1 MSDVIV
7 GKLVFQKTKS
17 GPQRRVIFPTKKG
30 QSPLTPFAS
39 DQIDPSLWNSK
50 DEVISVSLEL
60 EQGRPVRIRAAGE
73 AWTEPVASVSSPPSR
88 PVQRRNAAA
97 PQAGP
102 AAIGS
107 RFHNPYNSIPA
118 LPAAAA
124 GGLRQ
129 GPPVG
134 HDRFHEDRWS
144 GRIEISLE
152 AVTPLLLLDTVNV
165 EVDPESGHPIYNV
178 RTGPDGKPEMAVT
191 GLKGALRTAYEA
203 ITNSRFG
210 VFKGHDDPLAYRMD
224 ARSGLGMVPA
234 RIGGDEASIE
244 LWTGTSTPR
253 PDGRPARGEPMF
265 AAWLPAYKGGRDRKV
280 RGGIRYDDESWPAH
294 GDVVVAKLQKRE
306 KWRFDRR
313 RNQDVHAFDYW
324 CVTAIRRNSE
334 SKSGTYRPKDTR
346 FHKTKSAPPIKVHG
360 HVFVSNANIGT
371 KHDER
376 VFFME
381 KGKEPEDACLSGGF
395 DDLAKAYGALVRN
408 YQSIHKEELRKR
420 KNSGQ
425 APDDYLGGEPGKTAW
440 SRHVYLPKAATL
452 EEGDLCYARLKE
464 GKVIGLY
471 PVMISRELSGTA
483 PAKLLDDSLRPAQSL
498 AELSPAD
505 RVFGWVRQ
513 GGAGAYKGQ
522 IRIRKVSCETA
533 KEKAIATFEKPLP
546 LAILSTP
553 KAQQARF
560 YVGRSKGCPIA
571 QEAGVFKA
579 AAGYDEE
586 KGLRGRKAYPHHAH
600 TLGLDGY
607 WDGDAARRGAGDV
620 QSAPERLGPYFRE
633 YARRAGKKGPRDD
646 QNRSITG
653 WVAPEARFSAC
664 IDVVNLSDAELGAL
678 LWLLDLNRGRDVGPE
693 GADRPRCLRV
703 GGGKPLGFGSVKVA
717 VTALCLETGD
727 ERKARYRKLDP
738 VPRDSQRA
746 WSTVK
751 AFCAAVKEGYGEM
764 ADKTD
769 FLKAFLRAAEGF
781 ADGHPIHYPRTAPA
795 DWGGLDPVPPSASG
809 ENFKWF
815 QQNEPRHEGNRGLAL
830 EDLVSDSG
838 LPYFEQRG
846 QRR

>member
-1 MSDVIV
+1 MGDAIV

-17 GPQRRVIFPTKKG
+17 GPQRRVIFPTRKKG
-30 QSPLTPFAS
+30 ESQPMPFAP
-39 DQIDPSLWNSK
+39 DQIDPSLRNSK

-60 EQGRPVRIRAAGE
+60 DQGKPVRIRAAGK
-73 AWTEPVASVSSPPSR
+73 AWTEPAP
-88 PVQRRNAAA
+88 PVQRRSAA
-97 PQAGP
+97 PRQAGP

-165 EVDPESGHPIYNV
+165 DVDENSGHPTYNV

-191 GLKGALRTAYEA
+191 GLKGALRAAYEA
-203 ITNSRFG
+203 ITNSRLG

-234 RIGGDEASIE
+234 RVGKGGKSLE

-253 PDGRPARGEPMF
+253 SDGRPAPGEPMF
-265 AAWLPAYKGGRDRKV
+265 AAWLPAYKRDRNNKV
-280 RGGIRYDDESWPAH
+280 RCGIAYSDGTWPKH
-294 GDVVVAKLQKRE
+294 GDPVVAVLQRRE
-306 KWRFDRR
+306 KRRFDRR
-313 RNQDVHAFDYW
+313 KNKDVHSFYYW
-324 CVTAIRRNSE
+324 CVTSIRRPTDTAC
-334 SKSGTYRPKDTR
+334 GTFEPRDTPH
-346 FHKTKSAPPIKVHG
+346 HKTQTDPPISVKG

-376 VFFME
+376 VFFLPE
-381 KGKEPEDACLSGGF
+381 KANPEIACLSGGF

-425 APDDYLGGEPGKTAW
+425 APDDYLGGEPGQTAW
-440 SRHVYLPKAATL
+440 SRHIYTKRAETL
-452 EEGDLCYARLKE
+452 KPGDLCYARLKN

-483 PAKLLDDSLRPAQSL
+483 PANLLDESLRPAGKL
-498 AELSPAD
+498 EELSPAD

-513 GGAGAYKGQ
+513 GGDGAFKGQ
-522 IRIRKVSCETA
+522 LRIRKISCDTPKERAIET
-533 KEKAIATFEKPLP
+533 FDQPLP

-560 YVGRSKGCPIA
+560 YVGQSREKPVA
-571 QEAGVFKA
+571 QDAGREKA
-579 AAGYDEE
+579 KIGYAVN
-586 KGLRGRKAYPHHAH
+586 KGLRGRKIYPHHAH
-600 TLGLDGY
+600 SVGTEGY
-607 WDGDAARRGAGDV
+607 WDGNAALQDAGDE
-620 QSAPERLGPYFRE
+620 QRTPERLGPYFRE
-633 YARRAGKKGPRDD
+633 YVRRAGEKGARDD

-653 WVAPEARFSAC
+653 WVAPGACFSAC

-678 LWLLDLNRGRDVGPE
+678 LWLLDLNRGRDVGS
-693 GADRPRCLRV
+693 GDGDARPRCLRV

-717 VTALCLETGD
+717 VTALCLETGG
-727 ERKARYRKLDP
+727 ERKARYRELDP
-738 VPRDSQRA
+738 VPRASQRDP
-746 WSTVK
+746 WSTVEV
-751 AFCAAVKEGYGEM
+751 FCAAVKEGYGEM

-781 ADGHPIHYPRTAPA
+781 DDGHPIHYPRTAPA
-795 DWGGLDPVPPSASG
+795 HRDGPGPVPPSASG

-815 QQNEPRHEGNRGLAL
+815 QQNERLHEGNRGLAL
-830 EDLVSDSG
+830 EDLASDSG
-838 LPYFEQRG
+838 LPYFEEKG
-846 QRR
+846 

>member
-1 MSDVIV
+1 MSDAIV

-17 GPQRRVIFPTKKG
+17 GPRRRVIFPTRKG
-30 QSPLTPFAS
+30 ESLPMPFAS
-39 DQIDPSLWNSK
+39 DQINPSLLNSK

-60 EQGRPVRIRAAGE
+60 EQGKPVRIRASGE
-73 AWTEPVASVSSPPSR
+73 AWTDPT
-88 PVQRRNAAA
+88 AA
-97 PQAGP
+97 PPPRAAQGHESVGRP
-102 AAIGS
+102 APIGT
-107 RFHNPYNSIPA
+107 RFHNPYNAIPA
-118 LPAAAA
+118 LPATAA

-129 GPPVG
+129 CRPVG
-134 HDRFHEDRWS
+134 HDRFHEDHWS

-165 EVDPESGHPIYNV
+165 EVVKVDESSVHPTYNV

-191 GLKGALRTAYEA
+191 GLKGALRAAYEA
-203 ITNSRFG
+203 ITNSRLG

-234 RIGGDEASIE
+234 RVGEDGKSLE

-253 PDGRPARGEPMF
+253 SDGRPAQGDPMF
-265 AAWLPAYKGGRDRKV
+265 AAWLPAYEGGRDRKV
-280 RGGIRYDDESWPAH
+280 RGGIRYDDRSWPAH

-313 RNQDVHAFDYW
+313 RNQDVHVFDYW

-346 FHKTKSAPPIKVHG
+346 FHKTTSAPPIEVRG

-376 VFFME
+376 VFFLPVGA
-381 KGKEPEDACLSGGF
+381 KPQAARLSGGF

-420 KNSGQ
+420 KNSRQ
-425 APDDYLGGEPGKTAW
+425 APDEYLGGEPGKTAW
-440 SRHVYLPKAATL
+440 SRHVYSPKAATL
-452 EEGDLCYARLKE
+452 EAGDLCYARVE
-464 GKVIGLY
+464 DGKVIGLY
-471 PVMISRELSGTA
+471 PVMISRELAGAA
-483 PAKLLDDSLRPAQSL
+483 PTKLLDASLHPAKSL
-498 AELSPAD
+498 KELSAAD
-505 RVFGWVRQ
+505 RVFGWVKQ

-522 IRIRKVSCETA
+522 LRIRKISCDTA
-533 KEKAIATFEKPLP
+533 KEAALKTFAEPLP

-553 KAQQARF
+553 KAPQARF
-560 YVGRSKGCPIA
+560 YVGQSRENPAA
-571 QEAGVFKA
+571 QDSGQDKA
-579 AAGYDEE
+579 AVGYAED
-586 KGLRGRKAYPHHAH
+586 KGLRGRKVYPHHAH
-600 TLGLDGY
+600 TVRLDGY
-607 WDGDAARRGAGDV
+607 WDGDAARKGAGDV
-620 QSAPERLGPYFRE
+620 QREPERLGPYFRE
-633 YARRAGKKGPRDD
+633 YARRAGEKGARDD

-653 WVAPEARFSAC
+653 WVAPGVRFSAC

-678 LWLLDLNRGRDVGPE
+678 LWLLDLNRDRDVGPG

-703 GGGKPLGFGSVKVA
+703 GGGKSLGFGSVKVA
-717 VTALCLETGD
+717 VTALCLEIGN
-727 ERKARYRKLDP
+727 ERKARYRELDP
-738 VPRDSQRA
+738 VPRASQRDP

-751 AFCAAVKEGYGEM
+751 AFRAAVEEGYGEM
-764 ADKTD
+764 ADTTD

-781 ADGHPIHYPRTAPA
+781 ADSHPIHYPRTRTAPA
-795 DWGGLDPVPPSASG
+795 DRGGFDPVPPAASG

-815 QQNEPRHEGNRGLAL
+815 QENERQDNRRLAL
-830 EDLVSDSG
+830 EDLASDSG
-838 LPYFEQRG
+838 LPYFE
-846 QRR
+846 

>member
-1 MSDVIV
+1 MGDAIV
-7 GKLVFQKTKS
+7 GKLVFQKTRS
-17 GPQRRVIFPTKKG
+17 GPQRRVIFPTRRG
-30 QSPLTPFAS
+30 ESLPMPFAS
-39 DQIDPSLWNSK
+39 DQINPSLLDSE

-60 EQGRPVRIRAAGE
+60 DQGKPVRIRAAGE
-73 AWTEPVASVSSPPSR
+73 AWTEPAS
-88 PVQRRNAAA
+88 PVQMRNAA
-97 PQAGP
+97 PRQADP

-107 RFHNPYNSIPA
+107 RFHNPYNNIPA

-165 EVDPESGHPIYNV
+165 DVDENKVDENSGHPTYDV
-178 RTGPDGKPEMAVT
+178 RTGPDGKPEMVVT
-191 GLKGALRTAYEA
+191 GLKGALRAAYEA
-203 ITNSRFG
+203 ITNSRLG

-234 RIGGDEASIE
+234 RVGKDGKSLE
-244 LWTGTSTPR
+244 LWTGTSTLR
-253 PDGRPARGEPMF
+253 SDGRPAPGEPMF

-280 RGGIRYDDESWPAH
+280 RGGIAYSDGTWPEH
-294 GDVVVAKLQKRE
+294 GDRVVAVLRRRE
-306 KWRFDRR
+306 KRRFDRR
-313 RNQDVHAFDYW
+313 KNKDVHSFYYW
-324 CVTAIRRNSE
+324 CVTSIRRPTDTAF
-334 SKSGTYRPKDTR
+334 GTFEPRDTR
-346 FHKTKSAPPIKVHG
+346 YHKTETAPKIQVEG

-376 VFFME
+376 IFFLS
-381 KGKEPEDACLSGGF
+381 KGVKPKIASLSGGF
-395 DDLAKAYGALVRN
+395 DDLARAYGALVRN

-425 APDDYLGGEPGKTAW
+425 APDEYLGGKPGKTAW
-440 SRHVYLPKAATL
+440 SRHVYSPEAATL
-452 EEGDLCYARLKE
+452 KKGDLCYARLGN

-471 PVMISRELSGTA
+471 PVMISRELSGAA
-483 PAKLLDDSLRPAQSL
+483 PAKLLDDSLRPARSL

-505 RVFGWVRQ
+505 RVFGWVKQ
-513 GGAGAYKGQ
+513 GGVGAYKGQ
-522 IRIRKVSCETA
+522 LRIRKVSCETA
-533 KEKAIATFEKPLP
+533 KEDAIATFAEPLP
-546 LAILSTP
+546 LAILSSP

-560 YVGRSKGCPIA
+560 YVGRSKTCPIA
-571 QEAGVFKA
+571 QNAGASKA

-607 WDGDAARRGAGDV
+607 WDGDAARRGAGDA
-620 QSAPERLGPYFRE
+620 QRAPERLGSYFRE
-633 YARRAGKKGPRDD
+633 YARRAGEKGARDD
-646 QNRSITG
+646 QNRSIKG
-653 WVAPEARFSAC
+653 WVAPGACFSAC

-678 LWLLDLNRGRDVGPE
+678 LWLLDLNRGRDVGS
-693 GADRPRCLRV
+693 GDGDARLRCLRV

-717 VTALCLETGD
+717 MTALDLETGD
-727 ERKARYRKLDP
+727 ERKARYRELDP
-738 VPRDSQRA
+738 VPRAPKRDP
-746 WSTVK
+746 WSTVED
-751 AFCAAVKEGYGEM
+751 FCAAVKEGYGEM
-764 ADKTD
+764 ADTTD

-781 ADGHPIHYPRTAPA
+781 DDNHPIHYPRTAPA
-795 DWGGLDPVPPSASG
+795 DRGGAGPVPPSASG

-815 QQNEPRHEGNRGLAL
+815 QENERLSEGNRGLAL
-830 EDLVSDSG
+830 EDLASDSG
-838 LPYFEQRG
+838 LPYFEERE